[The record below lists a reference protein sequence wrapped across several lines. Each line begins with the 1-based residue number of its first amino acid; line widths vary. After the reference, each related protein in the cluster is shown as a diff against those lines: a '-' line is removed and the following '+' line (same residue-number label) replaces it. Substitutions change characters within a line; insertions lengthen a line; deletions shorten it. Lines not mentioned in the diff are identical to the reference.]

1 MDKLLSQHFIL
12 NNIPFDV
19 IQTSPFIHFVQG
31 VAAYGSGYEVPSY
44 LTLRTELISNLR
56 IEVEAAQTKKRNR
69 LESKMLDDDLV
80 YMRMN
85 TMMWRNLT
93 PQKVKTWSL
102 LILTNLM
109 SFLNMLIANKI
120 KINRLQ
126 VLTF

>member
-1 MDKLLSQHFIL
+1 MDKLLTQHFIL

-44 LTLRTELISNLR
+44 LTLRTKLISNLR

-85 TMMWRNLT
+85 TMMMEKSNTSECQDLEPIDLYLVRD
-93 PQKVKTWSL
+93 QH
-102 LILTNLM
+102 IQE
-109 SFLNMLIANKI
+109 AH
-120 KINRLQ
+120 
-126 VLTF
+126 